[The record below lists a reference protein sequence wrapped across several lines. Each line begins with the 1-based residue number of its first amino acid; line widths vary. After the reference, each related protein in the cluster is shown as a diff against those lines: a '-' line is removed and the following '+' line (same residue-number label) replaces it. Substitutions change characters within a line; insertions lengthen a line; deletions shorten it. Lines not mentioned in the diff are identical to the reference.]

1 MEPLITLS
9 SLLQQWMNL
18 LLKMQN
24 KIQSAFNFF
33 DKNNDGIIDKNDLK
47 QILEANEDLS
57 FEDCMIDELINEWD
71 LNGDGKI
78 DYKEFYRWMSIKDDI
93 KRNKTNKFDIK

>member
-9 SLLQQWMNL
+9 SLLQQWMSL

-78 DYKEFYRWMSIKDDI
+78 DYKEFYHWMSIQDDI
-93 KRNKTNKFDIK
+93 KRRKLLEFIK